1 MDRLLENTGAQRK
14 EDRERERERE
24 KNCIIATPLGVIFNL
39 NAFAY

>member
-14 EDRERERERE
+14 EDRERERE
-24 KNCIIATPLGVIFNL
+24 KNCISATPLGVIFNL